1 MTTAFLHRL
10 RKNFNTQ
17 RYAYNGEYVSKTE
30 NKASQ
35 LLAPTAKIPQ
45 HVAII
50 MDGNGRWAQLRGKK
64 RVAGHKAGVE
74 SVRATVTTA
83 AKQGVKA
90 LTLFA
95 FSSENW
101 LRPESEVSVLMD
113 LFMFVLTREAKRLHK
128 NGIKFNVI
136 GDLSKFSSKL
146 QQMIKESEALTAE
159 NTGMVLSIA
168 ANYGGRWDITHAAK
182 KLAEKVA
189 RQELNADEITEA
201 SLNEQTSLAQLPEL
215 DLLIRTGGDYR
226 ISNFLL
232 WQAAYAEF
240 YFTEVLWP
248 DFDET
253 EFIQALTTYD
263 QRERRFGQTGE
274 QVTNKK

>member
-1 MTTAFLHRL
+1 M
-10 RKNFNTQ
+10 
-17 RYAYNGEYVSKTE
+17 SKTD
-30 NKASQ
+30 NQTNQ
-35 LLAPTAKIPQ
+35 LLTAEAKIPQ

-64 RVAGHKAGVE
+64 RAAGHKSGVE
-74 SVRATVTTA
+74 TVRTTVAAA
-83 AKQGVKA
+83 AKNGVKA

-101 LRPESEVSVLMD
+101 QRPESEVSVLMD
-113 LFMFVLTREAKRLHK
+113 LFMFVLTREVKRLHK

-136 GDLSKFSSKL
+136 GDLNKFSSKL
-146 QQMIKESEALTAE
+146 QKMIKESEALTAE

-168 ANYGGRWDITHAAK
+168 ANYGGRWDITQAAK

-189 RQELNADEITEA
+189 RQEITAEEITED
-201 SLNEQTSLAQLPEL
+201 SLNEYTCLAQLPEL

-232 WQAAYAEF
+232 WQAAYAEL
-240 YFTEVLWP
+240 YFTDVLWP
-248 DFDET
+248 DFNEI
-253 EFIQALTTYD
+253 EFTKAITVFD